1 VRKYVDGIHPGDPID
16 KNLCDLPPEELSD
29 VPVARGSLRAK
40 PWVNY
45 ASITRSC

>member
-16 KNLCDLPPEELSD
+16 KKLCDLPPEELSD

-45 ASITRSC
+45 ASITRSY